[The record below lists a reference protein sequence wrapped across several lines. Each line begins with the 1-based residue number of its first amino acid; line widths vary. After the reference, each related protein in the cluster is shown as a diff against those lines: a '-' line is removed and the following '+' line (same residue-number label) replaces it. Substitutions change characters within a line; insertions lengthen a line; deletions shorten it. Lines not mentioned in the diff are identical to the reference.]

1 MSELIFGNTQE
12 EEENVSIFDNEPLD
26 DIINFIQT
34 DITTETTNATQA
46 NTYVQGGVMEQIE
59 NITANDSVGVGLA
72 SGYDDT
78 TSTVMH
84 DQEQERREQVQSNM
98 NAQDLIRSI
107 QSDFNKTNE
116 SQRGNETRFSGAE
129 WFERAK
135 QADILL
141 AGVGGIGSWAAMLLS
156 RIQPNSISIFDDDV
170 VEFENLAGQLYMMSN
185 IKQFKA
191 SSTAHNLIEF
201 SNYSKTN
208 VFNEKYTGQMR
219 KDIMI
224 CGFDNMMARR
234 LYFDNWMMHIN
245 TLTKENKEKCLF
257 IDGRLGLE
265 ELQIFSIRGDEPKNV
280 ERYINEYLFDDSEAE
295 QVPCSMKQTSFMAA
309 MIGSLITNIFINFI
323 TNMGEK
329 MDVRSFPFITLYNA
343 SDMQMK
349 LIL

>member
-34 DITTETTNATQA
+34 DGTTGVTDRTTA
-46 NTYVQGGVMEQIE
+46 NTYVQSGVVD
-59 NITANDSVGVGLA
+59 NVTADGSGINFA
-72 SGYDDT
+72 SGYNNVTDT
-78 TSTVMH
+78 AIQ
-84 DQEQERREQVQSNM
+84 DQEQEQEEQEQVQSNM
-98 NAQDLIRSI
+98 NAQDMIRSI

-156 RIQPNSISIFDDDV
+156 RIQPNSISIFDDDI

-185 IKQFKA
+185 IKHFKA

-208 VFNEKYTGQMR
+208 VFNEKYTGQMS

-224 CGFDNMMARR
+224 CGFDNMKARK
-234 LYFDNWMMHIN
+234 LYFDCWLWHVN
-245 TLTKENKEKCLF
+245 TIEKDKRSKCLF
-257 IDGRLGLE
+257 VDGRLGLE
-265 ELQIFSIRGDEPKNV
+265 ELQIFSIRGDEPKNI

-323 TNMGEK
+323 TNIGEE
-329 MDVRSFPFITLYNA
+329 MDIRSFPFITLYNA